1 MPPSLPSSAPAPFH
15 PRARWLFASLLLG
28 LLGSTAC
35 LDGQSFAPEGPG
47 STGVPSDDG
56 GSTQDPNTQPEP
68 AAGTVRIAAFNVH
81 RFFDTICDSG
91 SCGGSAYEELP
102 SPQSF
107 AARAEQI
114 ARALRATKAG
124 VVLLSEVET
133 QACLD
138 ALQARAP
145 EFSTA
150 VLGEIGTAAS
160 VDVAVLAR
168 YPIREVRRYRSQR
181 VLTRPDGSTTL
192 FSREFLGVRLD
203 VQGAEV
209 IVFAAHFRSKVDD
222 DPGRRYAEAQAAH
235 DILTA
240 VAAERP
246 GALVVLG
253 GDLNDVPGSPP
264 LEALEAGGALQRVS
278 RELPLEELGTV
289 WFQGASLA
297 IDHLYRARDASGQDV
312 PGTFRVLRDGP
323 GSGLAGSDH
332 AAIQADFGLPH
343 G

>member
-1 MPPSLPSSAPAPFH
+1 MGA
-15 PRARWLFASLLLG
+15 
-28 LLGSTAC
+28 TAC
-35 LDGQSFAPEGPG
+35 LEGKSFAPEGPG
-47 STGVPSDDG
+47 STDLPSEDG
-56 GSTQDPNTQPEP
+56 GSTPDPRTQPEP

-81 RFFDTICDSG
+81 RFFDTVCDTG
-91 SCGGSAYEELP
+91 NCGGSAYEELP
-102 SPQSF
+102 SARAF
-107 AARAEQI
+107 EARAEQL
-114 ARALRATKAG
+114 AQGLRAMKAG

-133 QACLD
+133 QPCLD
-138 ALQARAP
+138 ALQARVP
-145 EFSTA
+145 EFSSA
-150 VLGEIGTAAS
+150 VLGEIGTLAS

-181 VLTRPDGSTTL
+181 VLSRPDGSTTL
-192 FSREFLGVRLD
+192 FSREFLEVRLD
-203 VQGAEV
+203 VQGAEL
-209 IVFAAHFRSKVDD
+209 IVFATHFRSKVDD
-222 DPGRRYAEAQAAH
+222 DPGRRYAEAQAAR

-289 WFQGASLA
+289 WFQGAPQA

-312 PGTFRVLRDGP
+312 PGTFRVVRDSP

-332 AAIQADFGLPH
+332 AAIQADFGFSH
-343 G
+343 R